1 MIKLIHLRSSH
12 RDSSTTIQQRTIQM
26 RGLEE
31 EESRE
36 PEEEVVVV
44 VSKIEEEEDSSNS
57 QDLEELLLL
66 RKDFQE
72 TYPGGKEVV
81 MGDPE
86 DKEEEV
92 KVAPVQEEVLDL
104 VCLPVMKYRKW
115 RLTPC
120 A

>member
-1 MIKLIHLRSSH
+1 M
-12 RDSSTTIQQRTIQM
+12 
-26 RGLEE
+26 
-31 EESRE
+31 
-36 PEEEVVVV
+36 V
-44 VSKIEEEEDSSNS
+44 
-57 QDLEELLLL
+57 
-66 RKDFQE
+66 
-72 TYPGGKEVV
+72 
-81 MGDPE
+81 DPE